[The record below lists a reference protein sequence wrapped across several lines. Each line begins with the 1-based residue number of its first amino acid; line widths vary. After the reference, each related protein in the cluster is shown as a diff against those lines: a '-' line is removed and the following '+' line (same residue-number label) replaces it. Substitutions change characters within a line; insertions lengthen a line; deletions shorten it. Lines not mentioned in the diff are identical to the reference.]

1 MFKYKKLYK
10 AATEANEEILVK
22 NQKLKETIEEMTA
35 SDQKLNDEISNL
47 ENQLVNK
54 QIDLDNL
61 RAHNE
66 AIRKE
71 LSDMKAVGINQKK
84 VLDDLADSR
93 KDWIRQAEEN
103 GKNLTK
109 ARSSLKKANKEIED
123 LKYRISLLT
132 KENEDMEQELI
143 SISEGANALKGVC
156 SGCINEGNY
165 RKCSS
170 CVRGHAKDKYSPAP
184 LENLST
190 AGNTDSKIV
199 EDTAKDDAIAG
210 KAAEFEDPV
219 NKSDVAD
226 KDAPLVKSEP
236 EKTPKMSRKKKKAT
250 KKNKSK

>member
-35 SDQKLNDEISNL
+35 SAQKLNDEVSNL
-47 ENQLVNK
+47 ESQLVSK

-61 RAHNE
+61 RTHNE
-66 AIRKE
+66 TIRKE
-71 LSDMKAVGINQKK
+71 LSDMKAGEADWKK
-84 VLDDLADSR
+84 ALDDLADSR
-93 KDWIRQAEEN
+93 TNWMKQAEEN

-123 LKYRISLLT
+123 LKDSISLLN

-143 SISEGANALKGVC
+143 SISEGANTLKGVC

-170 CVRGHAKDKYSPAP
+170 CIRGHAKDKYSPVP
-184 LENLST
+184 FENLSSEDD
-190 AGNTDSKIV
+190 TDSGIK
-199 EDTAKDDAIAG
+199 EDTVKDYVIAG
-210 KAAEFEDPV
+210 KAAEPEVPI
-219 NKSDVAD
+219 KKTDVAD
-226 KDAPLVKSEP
+226 QDAPPVKPTP
-236 EKTPKMSRKKKKAT
+236 EKGSKMSRKKKKAT